1 MIYPDWRRS
10 VPLPPTVRLSWH
22 EANPSP
28 RDIPLNDLYASLV
41 FPRTAGVWPYV
52 VANMVMTQNGEAT
65 VRGKATTIGTAVD
78 GLALTRLRSAVD
90 AVISGSG
97 TLLRDDVT
105 AALPEPVA
113 AARQAA
119 GRSARL
125 LAVVFASTLNWGAD
139 VFSQKFFTDRRFDK
153 MIVTGDRPRV
163 DEIRAVESRGVE
175 VVRVAAS
182 PSGRPDV
189 GGGLEALTARGV
201 RQAVCE
207 DGPHF
212 LPSLFAARAVHEY
225 FLTTS
230 PLATGEPQVPRPISG
245 SVAQGPNGAV
255 FLSLLSR
262 VEHTFRD
269 PETGANLIEALER
282 FRVAYPT

>member
-1 MIYPDWRRS
+1 MTYPDWRRS
-10 VPLPPTVRLSWH
+10 VPLPASVRLSWH
-22 EANPSP
+22 KANPSP
-28 RDIPLNDLYASLV
+28 RDIPLSDLYASLV
-41 FPRTAGVWPYV
+41 FPRTAGAWPYV

-97 TLLRDDVT
+97 TLLLDDVT
-105 AALPEPVA
+105 AALPQPVA
-113 AARQAA
+113 AARQAC
-119 GRSARL
+119 GRSPRL
-125 LAVVFASTLNWGAD
+125 LAVIFASTLDWSAD
-139 VFSQKFFTDRRFDK
+139 VFSRKFFTDRQFEK
-153 MIVTGDRPRV
+153 LIITGDRPRR

-201 RQAVCE
+201 HHAVCE
-207 DGPHF
+207 GGPHF

-230 PLATGEPQVPRPISG
+230 PMVTGTPQVPRPISG
-245 SVAQGPNGAV
+245 SVAQGGNGAV
-255 FLSLLSR
+255 LLSLHSR
-262 VEHTFRD
+262 IEHTFRD
-269 PETGANLIEALER
+269 PGTGANLIEALER

>member
-1 MIYPDWRRS
+1 
-10 VPLPPTVRLSWH
+10 
-22 EANPSP
+22 
-28 RDIPLNDLYASLV
+28 
-41 FPRTAGVWPYV
+41 
-52 VANMVMTQNGEAT
+52 MVMTQNGEAT

-139 VFSQKFFTDRRFDK
+139 VFSRKFFTDPRFDK
-153 MIVTGDRPRV
+153 LIITGDRPGR
-163 DEIRAVESRGVE
+163 DEMRAIASRGVE
-175 VVRVAAS
+175 VVRVQAAA
-182 PSGRPDV
+182 SGRPDV
-189 GGGLEALTARGV
+189 GSGLEALTARGV
-201 RQAVCE
+201 HHAVCE
-207 DGPHF
+207 GGPRF
-212 LPSLFAARAVHEY
+212 LPSLFAVQAVHEY

-230 PLATGEPQVPRPISG
+230 PMITGEPQVPRPVSG
-245 SVAQGPNGAV
+245 QVTRGGDPV
-255 FLSLLSR
+255 LLSLLSR
-262 VEHTFRD
+262 IEHPFRD
-269 PETGANLIEALER
+269 PGTGADLIEALER